1 MGTGAAAAG
10 LAGAAATAG
19 AGDLGPAVAAVKAN
33 VARSVAVIK
42 QSRTR
47 FSSYVLLVR
56 VSARTP
62 PVRSMPTAHLPVT
75 PAQYK
80 LRVPGILL
88 CIG

>member
-42 QSRTR
+42 TVKNPIFFIRPPRPSFGADAARKINAHGSPARDTRT
-47 FSSYVLLVR
+47 V
-56 VSARTP
+56 
-62 PVRSMPTAHLPVT
+62 
-75 PAQYK
+75 
-80 LRVPGILL
+80 
-88 CIG
+88 